1 MRLESHT
8 EPYTG
13 DLNILRRTTH
23 VCAQCF
29 TGQAVNTYV
38 MVPKVLW
45 LAVSGRPLLCVCTV
59 HFHCLICVL
68 KFKINYIVL
77 IVMPFFIAN
86 IDKGGVE
93 GRGGGINFN
102 VWKKRR
108 ERSKIVGTDFF
119 QDLVIA
125 NNLAIGFCICQ
136 LMLAC
141 HFFCA
146 KISAQYMLGGISKI
160 KLHHSRFEEKKDS
173 WIPVGTVM

>member
-1 MRLESHT
+1 MLT
-8 EPYTG
+8 LVLLPNTKLYFLA
-13 DLNILRRTTH
+13 LN
-23 VCAQCF
+23 F
-29 TGQAVNTYV
+29 TN
-38 MVPKVLW
+38 
-45 LAVSGRPLLCVCTV
+45 
-59 HFHCLICVL
+59 
-68 KFKINYIVL
+68 NYIKESLYDPTSHNLYLL
-77 IVMPFFIAN
+77 IYHFKNPPPN
-86 IDKGGVE
+86 K
-93 GRGGGINFN
+93 FN